1 MATTGSIN
9 GTNLLVYVNGTAIAG
24 SRSCTLTTS
33 HEVRDTTTKA
43 SAGWGEVKEGKR
55 SWSVSCEGLVAMDA
69 STTAFDDL
77 YTLLITN
84 RTSVSLKFSSEASG
98 DAWWHGMAMA
108 TDFSMEAPLEDS
120 TTFSA
125 SFNGTGVLT
134 QVTHT

>member
-24 SRSCTLTTS
+24 AKSCKLTTS
-33 HEVRDTTTKA
+33 HEVRDTTTKS

-55 SWSVSCEGLVAMDA
+55 KWTISCDGLVAMDA
-69 STTAFDDL
+69 ATTAFDDL

-84 RTSVSLKFSSEASG
+84 RTKVSLKFSSETSG
-98 DAWWHGMAMA
+98 DAWWHGDAYAESLEM
-108 TDFSMEAPLEDS
+108 DAPLEDS

-125 SFNGTGVLT
+125 SFSGTGVLT
-134 QVTHT
+134 QATHT